1 MTFSEQNDCQI
12 TNGYLVRLQPICQV
26 IAHLRE
32 TKPGVFFSRI
42 LIGIFEEFYCH
53 LLHRQNFQ
61 SKNNEEK
68 MQQ

>member
-1 MTFSEQNDCQI
+1 MTFSEQNECKI
-12 TNGYLVRLQPICQV
+12 INYYLVKLQLIWQAM
-26 IAHLRE
+26 AHLHE
-32 TKPGVFFSRI
+32 TKPTAFVSRI
-42 LIGIFEEFYCH
+42 STGIFEEFYCH